1 MWFFALFLAWPLIE
15 IGLFV
20 TLGGALGLWLTLAVV
35 LGTAML
41 GTALLRRLG
50 LQAAELRGQVNL
62 LRDPVAPVAASAL
75 LVLAALLLILPGFL
89 TDGLGL
95 VLLLPPVRYGLVAV
109 LGRRFR
115 EVTEPPHPGSARR
128 ADGLVIDGEFIEV
141 DSDRPQKTPPDPRS
155 VHRSGWTQD

>member
-1 MWFFALFLAWPLIE
+1 MWIFALFLAWPLIE

-41 GTALLRRLG
+41 GIALLRRLG

-75 LVLAALLLILPGFL
+75 LVLAALLLLLPGFL

-95 VLLLPPVRYGLVAV
+95 VLLLTPVRYGLVAL

-115 EVTEPPHPGSARR
+115 VVAEAAHPGSARR
-128 ADGLVIDGEFIEV
+128 ADGLVIDGEFIEA
-141 DSDRPQKTPPDPRS
+141 DSDSPHKTPTDPRS
-155 VHRSGWTQD
+155 GHRSGWTQD